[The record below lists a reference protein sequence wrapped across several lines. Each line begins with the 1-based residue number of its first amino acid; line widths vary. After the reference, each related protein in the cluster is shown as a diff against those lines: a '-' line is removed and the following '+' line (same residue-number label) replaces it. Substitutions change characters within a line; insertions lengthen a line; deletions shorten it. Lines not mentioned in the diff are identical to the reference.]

1 MISDTLTIAP
11 LHVPESLDAPDA
23 ADFRAM
29 VRIGNDQWRRD
40 SGTDLLDEDELDLLT
55 RWHNTVDSTHR
66 GLVARVGD
74 RVVGAAVCTWDNST
88 TQTAEVWVNLEE
100 EFQTPELHDRLL
112 AEAEAIAAADGR
124 RALQLYSVHRP
135 GGSGDMLD
143 SPTGFGRIPRDRFA
157 DDQLRNGY
165 VLQQIER
172 VSAFDLQA
180 SFDEVDRLLDQAL
193 AAAGPDYRVVSWTGR
208 TPEEH
213 IDGYATIVAR
223 MSTDVPAGDMV
234 TEQRAWDAER
244 IRRRDERMERA
255 GRLMGVVLVIHE
267 PTGQVAAFNDLCIGP
282 DRTTPTEQF
291 GTLVAPEHRGRKL
304 GSIVK
309 CVGLRRWH
317 EAVPESPCVVTWNAE
332 ENRFML
338 DVNERV
344 GFRPIAYSGAWEKK
358 LGSEEGE

>member
-74 RVVGAAVCTWDNST
+74 RVVGVAVCTWDNST

-100 EFQTPELHDRLL
+100 EFQTAELHDRLL
-112 AEAEAIAAADGR
+112 AEVEAIAAADGR
-124 RALQLYSVHRP
+124 RALQLYSIHRP

-180 SFDEVDRLLDQAL
+180 SFDEVDRLLDEVL

-317 EAVPESPCVVTWNAE
+317 EAVPESPCVVTFNAE
-332 ENRFML
+332 ENRYML
-338 DVNERV
+338 DVNEAV
-344 GFRPIAYSGAWEKK
+344 GFAPIVSGGAWEKR
-358 LGSEEGE
+358 LTVEA